1 MSKLRPECS
10 TTKDASR
17 TIYGH
22 VAYRRIFTALSER
35 RGLIFGK
42 LDGPDGSHCAMGQ
55 FWAVN
60 PGTTVPSDIVDEI
73 AAVNDSVKP
82 GDSKF
87 KRWQRVR
94 EYLRIKLATYGVE
107 V

>member
-1 MSKLRPECS
+1 MSKLRPECG
-10 TTKDASR
+10 TAKDPSR

-22 VAYRRIFTALSER
+22 VAYLRIFNALSRR

-42 LDGPDGSHCAMGQ
+42 LDGPAGEHCALGQ
-55 FWAVN
+55 FWEDA
-60 PGTTVPSDIVDEI
+60 PGTPLPVDIVDEI

-82 GDSKF
+82 GVSKF

-94 EYLRIKLATYGVE
+94 EYLRIRLATCGVE